1 MESYFN
7 SLDLKNLNLSLFLD
21 IVGGQHLI
29 LNIGEGK
36 IIKITSEK
44 EVNFYKE
51 YSDLKFSFL
60 PKCFSFFDRQ
70 DNPELN
76 KIIID
81 YKQQLDFLFYEIVRD
96 YDENKIRS
104 FMFHTESSSLNEYLE
119 IFYKFKKQCEEN
131 IHLKK
136 DCESIK
142 LLEENFLKFTQEK
155 QIYILYY
162 FIVRLWKKLNKSKF
176 IILEDLTYGM
186 QRPCIIDL
194 KLGYV
199 NANLLQ
205 NYREWV
211 SDSIGDLGLRI
222 MGAQVIKFFI

>member
-1 MESYFN
+1 MQSYSN

-21 IVGGQHLI
+21 VVGGQHLM

-36 IIKITSEK
+36 ILKLTSEK

-51 YSDLKFSFL
+51 YLDSKFSFL

-76 KIIID
+76 TIIID
-81 YKQQLDFLFYEIVRD
+81 YKQQLDFFFYEIVRD

-104 FMFHTESSSLNEYLE
+104 FMFYSDLSIANEYLD
-119 IFYKFKKQCEEN
+119 IFYKFKKHCEEN

-142 LLEENFLKFTQEK
+142 LLEENFLNFPEEK
-155 QIYILYY
+155 QKFILFYY
-162 FIVRLWKKLNKSKF
+162 IVRLWKKLNKSKF

-186 QRPCIIDL
+186 QRPCIIDF
-194 KLGYV
+194 KLGYI
-199 NANLLQ
+199 NANLHQ

-211 SDSIGDLGLRI
+211 SNSIKDLGLRL
-222 MGAQVIKFFI
+222 MGTQVI